1 MAVLPTRAQPVKT
14 TGSSKSPLV
23 MPLAG
28 GAVTVSVTVALCI
41 ALVAVPVTVSV
52 YVPGAAVPAA
62 TVKVEPPP
70 VVTEVGLSV
79 ADAPFGAPLAVRLIV
94 SVEPLVR
101 AVEMADVPV
110 WPWTKE
116 RVVGLAV
123 MEKSFG
129 GGAAVTVN
137 EAVVEWIA
145 LVPVPVTVTL
155 DVPGAALPAPRVSVQ
170 LPPALTG
177 VGLTAAVSP

>member
-14 TGSSKSPLV
+14 TRSSKSPLV

-28 GAVTVSVTVALCI
+28 AAVTVRLTDVLC
-41 ALVAVPVTVSV
+41 VAVPVPVTVIV

-79 ADAPFGAPLAVRLIV
+79 ADAPFGAPVTVRLIV
-94 SVEPLVR
+94 SGLPLVT
-101 AVEMADVPV
+101 AVEMVDVPV
-110 WPWTKE
+110 APWT
-116 RVVGLAV
+116 RDRLVGLAV

-129 GGAAVTVN
+129 GGAAVTVSVTV
-137 EAVVEWIA
+137 ALCIA
-145 LVPVPVTVTL
+145 LVAVPVTV
-155 DVPGAALPAPRVSVQ
+155 RV
-170 LPPALTG
+170 
-177 VGLTAAVSP
+177 

>member
-23 MPLAG
+23 MPIAG

-62 TVKVEPPP
+62 TVTVEPPP
-70 VVTEVGLSV
+70 VVTEVGLGGAHAS
-79 ADAPFGAPLAVRLIV
+79 FGAPREARMIA
-94 SVEPLVR
+94 SVGPLVR

-123 MEKSFG
+123 MEKSSG
-129 GGAAVTVN
+129 GGAALSLRD
-137 EAVVEWIA
+137 ALPICIA
-145 LVPVPVTVTL
+145 LVAVPVTVSVY
-155 DVPGAALPAPRVSVQ
+155 VPGAAVPAATVTVE
-170 LPPALTG
+170 PPPVVTE
-177 VGLTAAVSP
+177 V